1 LIALAELPL
10 RQELPWP
17 VLLDY
22 LRPRL
27 IPLLERIE
35 GGAYER
41 RVGSQWLRVAP
52 AAGGTLLRIEAP
64 RRVAAGGLAERAARL
79 FGVEE
84 DPAPALRALARH
96 PVLRPLVARMP
107 GLRPP
112 GCWDPFELCLR
123 TIVGQQVSVAAANT
137 LMHRLVERSGE
148 LTPPAVLAADLS
160 QMGMP
165 GRRVETLR
173 VLARAAQDGLRL
185 DAPWAEVDAGL
196 AALPGFGPWTRGY
209 LAIRLGRQPDAFPHT
224 DLGLVRAAGA
234 ESPAALL
241 AQAEAWRPYRSLAAT
256 LLWAG

>member
-1 LIALAELPL
+1 MRTLAELPL
-10 RQELPWP
+10 RQALPWP

-27 IPLLERIE
+27 IPLMEDIAD
-35 GGAYER
+35 GAYRR
-41 RVGSQWLRVAP
+41 RVGEDWLQVAP
-52 AAGGTLLRIEAP
+52 ARDGTVLCIASAHRM
-64 RRVAAGGLAERAARL
+64 AASGLPERAMRL
-79 FGVEE
+79 FAVEE
-84 DPAPALRALARH
+84 DPAPALRQLARD
-96 PVLRPLVARMP
+96 PVLKPLVKRMP

-123 TIVGQQVSVAAANT
+123 TIIGQQVSVAAAGT
-137 LMHRLVERSGE
+137 LMRRLIERCGE
-148 LTPPAVLAADLS
+148 LTPQALLDADLA

-185 DAPWAEVDAGL
+185 DGPWQEVEAGL

-224 DLGLVRAAGA
+224 DLGLVRSAGA
-234 ESPAALL
+234 ENPAALL
-241 AQAEAWRPYRSLAAT
+241 LQAEAWRPHRGLAAC
-256 LLWAG
+256 LLWAM

>member
-1 LIALAELPL
+1 MIALAQLPL

-35 GGAYER
+35 GQAYER
-41 RVGSQWLRVAP
+41 RVGTQWLRIAP
-52 AAGGTLLRIEAP
+52 AADGRLLRIEAP
-64 RRVAAGGLAERAARL
+64 RRLAAGGLAERAARL
-79 FGVEE
+79 FAVDE
-84 DPAPALRALARH
+84 DPAPALRALSRH
-96 PVLRPLVARMP
+96 RVLKSLAARMP

-123 TIVGQQVSVAAANT
+123 TIIGQQVSVAAAGT
-137 LMHRLVERSGE
+137 LMHRLVERCGE
-148 LTPPAVLAADLS
+148 LTPPALLAADLS

-173 VLARAAQDGLRL
+173 VLARAVQDGLRL
-185 DAPWAEVDAGL
+185 DAGWAEVEAGL
-196 AALPGFGPWTRGY
+196 SSLPGFGPWTRGY

-234 ESPAALL
+234 ENPAALL
-241 AQAEAWRPYRSLAAT
+241 LQAEAWRPYRGLAAT
-256 LLWAG
+256 LLWAS